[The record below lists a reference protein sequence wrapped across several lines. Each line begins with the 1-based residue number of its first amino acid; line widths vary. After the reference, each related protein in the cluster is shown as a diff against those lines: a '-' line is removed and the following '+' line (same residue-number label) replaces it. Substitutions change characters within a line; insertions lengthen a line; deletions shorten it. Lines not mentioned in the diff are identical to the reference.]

1 MPRIFEGGNEMT
13 IKGMLLSLLAIG
25 LTLMLSMAGFAY
37 DAMPT
42 PEDMG
47 LNYSMTAGAAIAV
60 KSHVPNP
67 DSPTV
72 GIAWYGPMN
81 EANFGDM
88 ACLGLTGDWIGVKRA
103 DGQNVNLIPIL
114 LNYKQYAIL
123 SSYRVF
129 VNLGVG
135 IQFASDDLPE
145 MRIQSGTSFAWTAGV
160 GIDLTNRLFGNF
172 RFIGGQNPGDDGVGA
187 IELGYR
193 F

>member
-1 MPRIFEGGNEMT
+1 MT

-25 LTLMLSMAGFAY
+25 LTLMLSRAGFAY

-47 LNYSMTAGAAIAV
+47 LGYSITAGAAIAV
-60 KSHVPNP
+60 KNGVRNSN
-67 DSPTV
+67 SPTV
-72 GIAWYGPMN
+72 GVAWYGPMN

-88 ACLGLTGDWIGVKRA
+88 ASLGLTGDWIGIKRA
-103 DGQNVNLIPIL
+103 DDQNVSLIPIL
-114 LNYKQYAIL
+114 LNYKQSAIL

-135 IQFASDDLPE
+135 IRFASDNLPE
-145 MRIQSGTSFAWTAGV
+145 MRIEDGTSFCWTAGV
-160 GIDLTNRLFGNF
+160 GIDVTNRLFGNF
-172 RFIGGQNPGDDGVGA
+172 RFIGGQNPGDDGLMGV
-187 IELGYR
+187 ELGYR

>member
-1 MPRIFEGGNEMT
+1 MARGF
-13 IKGMLLSLLAIG
+13 LLSLLTIG
-25 LTLMLSMAGFAY
+25 LLFISAVAGLTY

-47 LNYSMTAGAAIAV
+47 FNYSFTAGAAIPV
-60 KSHVPNP
+60 KNHATKDNAFV
-67 DSPTV
+67 TAGV
-72 GIAWYGPMN
+72 AWYGPMN

-88 ACLGLTGDWIGVKRA
+88 AALGLSGDWIGIQRF
-103 DGQNVNLIPIL
+103 DGTNVSLVPIL
-114 LNYKQYAIL
+114 LNYKQSAIL

-135 IQFASDDLPE
+135 IRFASDNLPE
-145 MRIQSGTSFAWTAGV
+145 LRITSGSSFCWTAGA
-160 GIDLTNRLFGNF
+160 GIDLTNRLYGNF
-172 RFIGGQNPGDDGVGA
+172 RFIGGQNPSDDGLAA